1 MKMKINGES
10 CDISCRTL
18 AELLSFLGHEP
29 DQVATA
35 VNGTFV
41 PASERDKYLLS
52 SDDAVD
58 VIAPMAGG

>member
-10 CDISCRTL
+10 CDVSCSTL
-18 AELLSFLGHEP
+18 SELLSFLGHEP

-35 VNGTFV
+35 VNDIFV
-41 PASERDKYLLS
+41 PASEREKYLLS
-52 SDDAVD
+52 SDDAID